1 MPMREEV
8 GLFTPP
14 HEEPAAPPPAG
25 GSAASALPDDPLIR
39 IRPTDAG
46 RPINPGELWRHRE
59 LCHLLIWRD
68 LKVRYKQTALGSLW
82 VVLQPASMTLV
93 FTVFLG
99 MLGRIPSDGVP
110 YAPFAYAGLLLWTF
124 LSNAVASSA
133 HSLVGSAPLITKI
146 YFPRLLV
153 PVATVA
159 VRLVDFAVASV
170 LLFALLLAY
179 GIAPTWRLLV
189 FPAFV
194 LELALLALAL
204 GLWSAALNVRYRD
217 VGTLLPVA
225 LQFWMFASPVVYPAS
240 LVPEKW
246 RWLYALNPLVGVI
259 EGARAS
265 LFGRSFDWGT
275 VAASVV
281 VTLLLT
287 ACAAHS
293 FRRAEASFAD
303 FV

>member
-8 GLFTPP
+8 GLFTSAPEGP
-14 HEEPAAPPPAG
+14 SAPRPGGDRAAPAA
-25 GSAASALPDDPLIR
+25 SDDPLIR
-39 IRPTDAG
+39 IRASDSG
-46 RPINPGELWRHRE
+46 GLIDPGELWAHRE
-59 LCHLLIWRD
+59 LCYLLIWRD
-68 LKVRYKQTALGSLW
+68 LKVRYKQTVLGPAW
-82 VVLQPASMTLV
+82 VVLQPAAMTLV

-110 YAPFAYAGLLLWTF
+110 YAPFAYAGLLLWTL
-124 LSNAVASSA
+124 LSNAVSSSA

-153 PVATVA
+153 PLATVA

-170 LLFALLLAY
+170 LLLVLLLAY
-179 GIAPTWRLLV
+179 GIAPTWGLLV
-189 FPAFV
+189 FPALV

-204 GLWSAALNVRYRD
+204 GLWSAALNVKYRD

-246 RWLYALNPLVGVI
+246 RWLYALNPLVGII

-265 LFGRSFDWGT
+265 LFGRAFDWGSI
-275 VAASVV
+275 AASVV

-287 ACAAHS
+287 ACAAYS
-293 FRRAEASFAD
+293 FRRAEESFAD
-303 FV
+303 FI